1 MFCTCRFDKKRD
13 LGVIFKGLAP
23 DINDLIE
30 NHKVGNVSADVVYNE
45 LSNIE
50 EVGCKINDD
59 FDLYKY
65 YKEFGKHMN
74 LTPNIGTGSSQG
86 PAMHETAAE

>member
-1 MFCTCRFDKKRD
+1 MIRDCKFDKTKD
-13 LGVIFKGLAP
+13 LGLVFEGLAP

-30 NHKVGNVSADVVYNE
+30 NHKIGDVSSDVVYNE
-45 LSNIE
+45 INKIE

-65 YKEFGKHMN
+65 YKEFSDKFRIEVNG
-74 LTPNIGTGSSQG
+74 GTGSSQG
-86 PAMHETAAE
+86 PLKVQE

>member
-1 MFCTCRFDKKRD
+1 MIRD
-13 LGVIFKGLAP
+13 CKFNKTKDVGLVFEGLAP

-30 NHKVGNVSADVVYNE
+30 NHKIGDVSSDVVYNQI
-45 LSNIE
+45 SNIE

-65 YKEFGKHMN
+65 YKDFNNKMKLEVNG
-74 LTPNIGTGSSQG
+74 GTGSSQG
-86 PAMHETAAE
+86 PLKVQE

>member
-1 MFCTCRFDKKRD
+1 MFCICRFDKKRD
-13 LGVIFKGLAP
+13 VGVIFKGLAP

-30 NHKVGNVSADVVYNE
+30 NHKVSNVSSDVVYNE

-50 EVGCKINDD
+50 EVGCRINDD

-74 LTPNIGTGSSQG
+74 LTPNFGTGASQG
-86 PAMHETAAE
+86 PSMHETAAE